1 MTQSTGVGRRNT
13 FEKKYSFWYGYDFI
27 LIGSVFTLSIFGSF
41 LVYSASYQRL
51 IDAQMATDY
60 FLQRH
65 LLNILLGIILGIVVS
80 RFSYRTVRA
89 YAILIYVVALL
100 GSIIVLIPGIGRQ
113 QSGAQAWLALPG
125 GLSFQ
130 PSEFTKVA
138 LIVLLAMVLTEKRDA
153 EDRPNDSDVLI
164 GLALA
169 GIPAILILLQND
181 LGTALIIAVTLF
193 AVLIVSGVRTRWI
206 LGIVGGTALASYA
219 AYQLGLLQQ
228 YQIDRLTSFT
238 NPAFDPQGIGYNT
251 LQARIAIGSGG
262 WFGQGFLNGSQTQ
275 GKYIPAQRTDF
286 IFTVAGEEF
295 GFLGIAVMLTLYFVI
310 IYRITRIAWKA
321 PDLFGRLT
329 ATGVSAWFAVQ
340 AFENI
345 GMNLGIMPVT
355 GVPLPFVSYGGSA
368 MFVSWVAVGLVL
380 AIGREIDERKSPLI

>member
-1 MTQSTGVGRRNT
+1 MSQNIR
-13 FEKKYSFWYGYDFI
+13 EKNRSNFWQGYDLL
-27 LIGSVFTLSIFGSF
+27 LIFSALTLSLFGSF
-41 LVYSASYQRL
+41 LVYSASRQRL
-51 IDAQMATDY
+51 LDAEMATDY

-65 LLNILLGIILGIVVS
+65 LLNILLGIILGVIVS

-89 YAILIYVVALL
+89 YAIVIYVVALF
-100 GSIIVLIPGIGRQ
+100 GSIVVLIPGIGKQ

-130 PSEFTKVA
+130 PSEFTKLA

-153 EDRPNDSDVLI
+153 EERPNDSDVLI

-169 GIPAILILLQND
+169 GIPAIFILVQND
-181 LGTALIIAVTLF
+181 LGTALIIAITLF
-193 AVLIVSGVRTRWI
+193 TVLIVSGVRARWI
-206 LGIVGGTALASYA
+206 AGVVVSTALAGFLA
-219 AYQLGLLQQ
+219 FQVGALKQYQL
-228 YQIDRLTSFT
+228 DRLTSFT

-262 WFGQGFLNGSQTQ
+262 WFGQGFLSGTQTQ

-286 IFTVAGEEF
+286 IFTVVGEEF
-295 GFLGIAVMLTLYFVI
+295 GFIGILVMLSLYFI
-310 IYRITRIAWKA
+310 ILYRISRIAWRA
-321 PDLFGRLT
+321 PDLFGRLS
-329 ATGVSAWFAVQ
+329 ATGVTAWFAVQ
-340 AFENI
+340 TFENI

-368 MFVSWVAVGLVL
+368 MFVSWIAIGLVL
-380 AIGREIDERKSPLI
+380 AIGRETDNRRVRF

>member
-1 MTQSTGVGRRNT
+1 MSQVIR
-13 FEKKYSFWYGYDFI
+13 EKKQKSFWQNYDFF
-27 LIGSVFTLSIFGSF
+27 LITSALTLSVFGSF
-41 LVYSASYQRL
+41 LVYSASRQRL
-51 IDAQMATDY
+51 IDAEMASDY

-65 LLNILLGIILGIVVS
+65 LLNILLGIILGIIVS
-80 RFSYRTVRA
+80 RFSYRLVRA
-89 YAILIYVVALL
+89 YAIVIYVVALF
-100 GSIIVLIPGIGRQ
+100 GSIVVLIPGIGRQ
-113 QSGAQAWLALPG
+113 QSGTQAWLALPG

-130 PSEFTKVA
+130 PSEFTKLA

-153 EDRPNDSDVLI
+153 EERPNDLNILI
-164 GLALA
+164 GLVLA
-169 GIPAILILLQND
+169 GIPTIFILIQND
-181 LGTALIIAVTLF
+181 LGTALIIAITLF
-193 AVLIVSGVRTRWI
+193 TVLTVSGVRARWI
-206 LGIVGGTALASYA
+206 TGIIISTAAVGYLTF
-219 AYQLGLLQQ
+219 QLGVLKQF
-228 YQIDRLTSFT
+228 QIDRLTSFA
-238 NPAFDPQGIGYNT
+238 NPSFDPQGIGYNT

-295 GFLGIAVMLTLYFVI
+295 GFIGILIMLSLYVI
-310 IYRITRIAWKA
+310 ILYRTSRIAWRA

-329 ATGVSAWFAVQ
+329 ATGVTAWFAVQ

-368 MFVSWVAVGLVL
+368 MFVSWVGVGLVL
-380 AIGREIDERKSPLI
+380 AIGRETDRRGVRF

>member
-1 MTQSTGVGRRNT
+1 MSQNIR
-13 FEKKYSFWYGYDFI
+13 EKNRSNFWQGYDFL
-27 LIGSVFTLSIFGSF
+27 LIFSALTLSLFGAF
-41 LVYSASYQRL
+41 LVYSASRQRL
-51 IDAQMATDY
+51 LDAEMATDY

-65 LLNILLGIILGIVVS
+65 LLNILLGIILGVIVS

-89 YAILIYVVALL
+89 YAIVIYVVALF
-100 GSIIVLIPGIGRQ
+100 GSIVVLIPGIGKQ

-130 PSEFTKVA
+130 PSEFTKLA

-153 EDRPNDSDVLI
+153 EERPNDSDVLI

-169 GIPAILILLQND
+169 GIPAIFILVQND
-181 LGTALIIAVTLF
+181 LGTALIIAITLF
-193 AVLIVSGVRTRWI
+193 TVLIVSGVRARWI
-206 LGIVGGTALASYA
+206 AGVVVSTALAGFLA
-219 AYQLGLLQQ
+219 FQAGALKQYQL
-228 YQIDRLTSFT
+228 DRLTSFT

-262 WFGQGFLNGSQTQ
+262 WFGQGFLSGTQTQ

-286 IFTVAGEEF
+286 IFTVVGEEF
-295 GFLGIAVMLTLYFVI
+295 GFIGILVMLSLYFI
-310 IYRITRIAWKA
+310 ILYRISRIAWRA
-321 PDLFGRLT
+321 PDLFGRLS
-329 ATGVSAWFAVQ
+329 ATGVTAWFAVQ
-340 AFENI
+340 TFENI

-368 MFVSWVAVGLVL
+368 MFVSWIALGLVL
-380 AIGREIDERKSPLI
+380 AIGRETDNRRVRF

>member
-1 MTQSTGVGRRNT
+1 MSQNIR
-13 FEKKYSFWYGYDFI
+13 EKNRSNFWQGYDFL
-27 LIGSVFTLSIFGSF
+27 LIFSALTLSLFGSF
-41 LVYSASYQRL
+41 LVYSASRQRL
-51 IDAQMATDY
+51 LDAEMATDY

-65 LLNILLGIILGIVVS
+65 LLNILLGIILGVIVS

-89 YAILIYVVALL
+89 YAIVIYVVALF
-100 GSIIVLIPGIGRQ
+100 GSIVVLIPGIGKQ

-130 PSEFTKVA
+130 PSEFTKLA

-153 EDRPNDSDVLI
+153 EERPNDSDVLI

-169 GIPAILILLQND
+169 GIPAIFILVQND
-181 LGTALIIAVTLF
+181 LGTALIIAITLF
-193 AVLIVSGVRTRWI
+193 TVLIVSGVRARWV
-206 LGIVGGTALASYA
+206 VGVVVSTALAGFLA
-219 AYQLGLLQQ
+219 FQVGALKQYQL
-228 YQIDRLTSFT
+228 DRLTSFT

-262 WFGQGFLNGSQTQ
+262 WFGQGFLSGTQTQ

-286 IFTVAGEEF
+286 IFTVVGEEF
-295 GFLGIAVMLTLYFVI
+295 GFIGILVMLALYFI
-310 IYRITRIAWKA
+310 ILYRISRIAWRA
-321 PDLFGRLT
+321 PDLFGRLS
-329 ATGVSAWFAVQ
+329 ATGVTAWFAVQ
-340 AFENI
+340 TFENI

-368 MFVSWVAVGLVL
+368 MFVSWIALGLVL
-380 AIGREIDERKSPLI
+380 AIGRETDNRRVRF

>member
-1 MTQSTGVGRRNT
+1 MSQVIR
-13 FEKKYSFWYGYDFI
+13 EKKQKSFWQNYDFF
-27 LIGSVFTLSIFGSF
+27 LITSALTLSVFGSF
-41 LVYSASYQRL
+41 LVYSASRQRL
-51 IDAQMATDY
+51 IDAEMASDY

-65 LLNILLGIILGIVVS
+65 LLNILLGIILGIIVS
-80 RFSYRTVRA
+80 RFSYRVVRA
-89 YAILIYVVALL
+89 YAIVIYVVALF
-100 GSIIVLIPGIGRQ
+100 GSIVVLIPGIGRQ
-113 QSGAQAWLALPG
+113 QSGTQAWLALPG

-130 PSEFTKVA
+130 PSEFTKLA

-153 EDRPNDSDVLI
+153 EERPNDLNILI
-164 GLALA
+164 GLVLA
-169 GIPAILILLQND
+169 GIPTIFILIQND
-181 LGTALIIAVTLF
+181 LGTALIIAITLF
-193 AVLIVSGVRTRWI
+193 TVLTVSGVRARWI
-206 LGIVGGTALASYA
+206 TGIIISTAAVGYLTF
-219 AYQLGLLQQ
+219 QLGVLKQF
-228 YQIDRLTSFT
+228 QIDRLTSFA
-238 NPAFDPQGIGYNT
+238 NPSFDPQGIGYNT

-295 GFLGIAVMLTLYFVI
+295 GFIGILIMLSLYVI
-310 IYRITRIAWKA
+310 ILYRTSRIAWRA

-329 ATGVSAWFAVQ
+329 ATGVTAWFAVQ

-368 MFVSWVAVGLVL
+368 MFVSWVGVGLVL
-380 AIGREIDERKSPLI
+380 AIGRETDRRGVRF

>member
-1 MTQSTGVGRRNT
+1 MTFALKEKSRTG
-13 FEKKYSFWYGYDFI
+13 FWQGYDFI
-27 LIGSVFTLSIFGSF
+27 LIVSVFTLSIFGSF
-41 LVYSASYQRL
+41 LVYSASRQRL
-51 IDAQMATDY
+51 IDAEMSTDY

-89 YAILIYVVALL
+89 YAIVIYVVALF
-100 GSIIVLIPGIGRQ
+100 GSIVVLIPGIGRQ

-130 PSEFTKVA
+130 PSEFTKLA

-153 EDRPNDSDVLI
+153 EERPNDSDVLI

-169 GIPAILILLQND
+169 GIPTIFILLQND
-181 LGTALIIAVTLF
+181 LGTALIVAVTLF
-193 AVLIVSGVRTRWI
+193 AVLIVSGVKVKWI
-206 LGIVGGTALASYA
+206 FGILVFTFLAVIA
-219 AYQLGLLQQ
+219 AFQSGAFQQ
-228 YQIDRLTSFT
+228 YQLDRLTSFT

-286 IFTVAGEEF
+286 IFTVVGEEF
-295 GFLGIAVMLTLYFVI
+295 GFLGISLMLILYFI
-310 IYRITRIAWKA
+310 ILYRISRIAWRA

-329 ATGVSAWFAVQ
+329 ATGVTAWFAVQ
-340 AFENI
+340 SFENI

-368 MFVSWVAVGLVL
+368 MFVSWIAIGLVL
-380 AIGREIDERKSPLI
+380 AIGRETNYRKSPLLQREQ

>member
-1 MTQSTGVGRRNT
+1 MSQVVR
-13 FEKKYSFWYGYDFI
+13 EKSRSSFWQGYDFL
-27 LIGSVFTLSIFGSF
+27 LIFSALTLSVFGSF
-41 LVYSASYQRL
+41 LVYSASRQRL
-51 IDAQMATDY
+51 LDAEMATDY

-65 LLNILLGIILGIVVS
+65 LLNILLGIILGVIVS

-89 YAILIYVVALL
+89 YAIVIYVVALF
-100 GSIIVLIPGIGRQ
+100 GSIVVLIPGIGRQ

-130 PSEFTKVA
+130 PSEFTKLA

-153 EDRPNDSDVLI
+153 EERPNDSDVLI

-169 GIPAILILLQND
+169 GIPTIFILIQND
-181 LGTALIIAVTLF
+181 LGTALIIAITLF
-193 AVLIVSGVRTRWI
+193 TVLTVSGVKARWI
-206 LGIVGGTALASYA
+206 TGIAFGTAIAGFLAFQVGA
-219 AYQLGLLQQ
+219 LKQYQL
-228 YQIDRLTSFT
+228 DRLTSFT
-238 NPAFDPQGIGYNT
+238 NPALDPQGIGYNT

-262 WFGQGFLNGSQTQ
+262 WFGQGYLNGTQTQ

-295 GFLGIAVMLTLYFVI
+295 GFIGIVVMISLYFI
-310 IYRITRIAWKA
+310 ILYRISRIAWRA

-329 ATGVSAWFAVQ
+329 ATGVTAWFAVQ
-340 AFENI
+340 TFENI

-368 MFVSWVAVGLVL
+368 MFVSWIAVGLVL
-380 AIGREIDERKSPLI
+380 AIGRETDNRRVHF

>member
-1 MTQSTGVGRRNT
+1 MSQVIR
-13 FEKKYSFWYGYDFI
+13 EKKQKSFWQNYDFF
-27 LIGSVFTLSIFGSF
+27 LITSALTLSVFGSF
-41 LVYSASYQRL
+41 LVYSASRQRL
-51 IDAQMATDY
+51 IDAEMASDY

-65 LLNILLGIILGIVVS
+65 LLNILLGIILGIIVS
-80 RFSYRTVRA
+80 RFSYRVVRA
-89 YAILIYVVALL
+89 YAIVIYVVALF
-100 GSIIVLIPGIGRQ
+100 GSIVVLIPGIGRQ
-113 QSGAQAWLALPG
+113 QSGTQAWLALPG

-130 PSEFTKVA
+130 PSEFTKLA

-153 EDRPNDSDVLI
+153 EERPNDLNILI
-164 GLALA
+164 GLVLA
-169 GIPAILILLQND
+169 GIPTIFILIQND
-181 LGTALIIAVTLF
+181 LGTALIIAITLF
-193 AVLIVSGVRTRWI
+193 TVLTVSGVRARWI
-206 LGIVGGTALASYA
+206 TGIIISTAAVGYLTF
-219 AYQLGLLQQ
+219 QLGVLKQF
-228 YQIDRLTSFT
+228 QIDRLTSFA
-238 NPAFDPQGIGYNT
+238 NPSFDPQGIGYNT

-295 GFLGIAVMLTLYFVI
+295 GFIGILIMLSLYVI
-310 IYRITRIAWKA
+310 ILYRTSRIAWRA

-329 ATGVSAWFAVQ
+329 ATGVTAWFAVQ

-368 MFVSWVAVGLVL
+368 MLVSWVGVGLVL
-380 AIGREIDERKSPLI
+380 AIGRETDRRGVRF

>member
-1 MTQSTGVGRRNT
+1 MSQNIR
-13 FEKKYSFWYGYDFI
+13 EKNRSNFWQGYDLL
-27 LIGSVFTLSIFGSF
+27 LIFSALTLSLFGSF
-41 LVYSASYQRL
+41 LVYSASRQRL
-51 IDAQMATDY
+51 LDAEMATDY

-65 LLNILLGIILGIVVS
+65 LLNILLGIILGVIVS

-89 YAILIYVVALL
+89 YAIVIYVVALF
-100 GSIIVLIPGIGRQ
+100 GSIVVLIPGIGKQ

-130 PSEFTKVA
+130 PSEFTKLA

-153 EDRPNDSDVLI
+153 EERPNDSDVLI

-169 GIPAILILLQND
+169 GIPAIFILIQND
-181 LGTALIIAVTLF
+181 LGTALIIAITLF
-193 AVLIVSGVRTRWI
+193 TVLIVSGVRARWI
-206 LGIVGGTALASYA
+206 AGVVVSTALAGFLA
-219 AYQLGLLQQ
+219 FQVGALKQYQL
-228 YQIDRLTSFT
+228 DRLTSFT

-262 WFGQGFLNGSQTQ
+262 WFGQGFLSGTQTQ

-286 IFTVAGEEF
+286 IFTVVGEEF
-295 GFLGIAVMLTLYFVI
+295 GFIGILVMLSLYFI
-310 IYRITRIAWKA
+310 ILYRISRIAWRA
-321 PDLFGRLT
+321 PDLFGRLS
-329 ATGVSAWFAVQ
+329 ATGVTAWFAVQ
-340 AFENI
+340 TFENI

-368 MFVSWVAVGLVL
+368 MFVSWIAIGLVL
-380 AIGREIDERKSPLI
+380 AIGRETDNRRVRF

>member
-1 MTQSTGVGRRNT
+1 MSRADVTRTRYT
-13 FEKKYSFWYGYDFI
+13 FEKKQSFWFGYDYL
-27 LIGSVFTLSIFGSF
+27 LIVSVLTLSVFGSF
-41 LVYSASYQRL
+41 LIYSASRQRL
-51 IDAQMATDY
+51 LDAEMSTDY

-65 LLNILLGIILGIVVS
+65 LLNILLAIILGVVAS

-89 YAILIYVVALL
+89 YAILIYIVALL
-100 GSIIVLIPGIGRQ
+100 GSIVVLIPGIGRQ

-138 LIVLLAMVLTEKRDA
+138 LIVLLAMALTEKRDA

-169 GIPAILILLQND
+169 GIPALLILVQND
-181 LGTALIIAVTLF
+181 LGTALIIAITLF
-193 AVLIVSGVRTRWI
+193 AVLIVSGVKARWV
-206 LGIVGGTALASYA
+206 LGIMSGGALIGFFTIRLGILKQ
-219 AYQLGLLQQ
+219 YQL
-228 YQIDRLTSFT
+228 DRLTSFT
-238 NPAFDPQGIGYNT
+238 DPNFDPQGIGYNT

-262 WFGQGFLNGSQTQ
+262 WFGQGYLNGSQTQ

-286 IFTVAGEEF
+286 IFTVLGEEF
-295 GFLGIAVMLTLYFVI
+295 GFLGIAVMLMLYLII
-310 IYRITRIAWKA
+310 IYRISRIAWRA

-329 ATGVSAWFAVQ
+329 ATGVSAWFTVQ
-340 AFENI
+340 TFENI

-368 MFVSWVAVGLVL
+368 MFVSWIAVGLVL
-380 AIGREIDERKSPLI
+380 AIGRESDDRRSPLI

>member
-1 MTQSTGVGRRNT
+1 MSQNIR
-13 FEKKYSFWYGYDFI
+13 EKNRSNFWQGYDLL
-27 LIGSVFTLSIFGSF
+27 LIFSALTLSLFGSF
-41 LVYSASYQRL
+41 LVYSASRQRL
-51 IDAQMATDY
+51 LDAEMATDY

-65 LLNILLGIILGIVVS
+65 LLNILLGIILGVIVS

-89 YAILIYVVALL
+89 YAIVFYVVALF
-100 GSIIVLIPGIGRQ
+100 GSIVVLIPGIGKQ

-130 PSEFTKVA
+130 PSEFTKLA

-153 EDRPNDSDVLI
+153 EERPNDSDVLI

-169 GIPAILILLQND
+169 GIPAIFILIQND
-181 LGTALIIAVTLF
+181 LGTALIIAITLF
-193 AVLIVSGVRTRWI
+193 TVLIVSGVRARWI
-206 LGIVGGTALASYA
+206 AGVVVSTALAGFLA
-219 AYQLGLLQQ
+219 FQVGALKQYQL
-228 YQIDRLTSFT
+228 DRLTSFT

-262 WFGQGFLNGSQTQ
+262 WFGQGFLSGTQTQ

-286 IFTVAGEEF
+286 IFTVVGEEF
-295 GFLGIAVMLTLYFVI
+295 GFIGILVMLSLYFI
-310 IYRITRIAWKA
+310 ILYRISRIAWRA
-321 PDLFGRLT
+321 PDLFGRLS
-329 ATGVSAWFAVQ
+329 ATGVTAWFAVQ
-340 AFENI
+340 TFENI

-368 MFVSWVAVGLVL
+368 MFVSWIAIGLVL
-380 AIGREIDERKSPLI
+380 AIGRETDNRRVRF

>member
-1 MTQSTGVGRRNT
+1 MSQNIR
-13 FEKKYSFWYGYDFI
+13 EKNRSNFWQGYDLL
-27 LIGSVFTLSIFGSF
+27 LIFSALTLSLFGSF
-41 LVYSASYQRL
+41 LVYSASRQRL
-51 IDAQMATDY
+51 LDAEMTTDY

-65 LLNILLGIILGIVVS
+65 LLNILLGIILGVIVS

-89 YAILIYVVALL
+89 YAIVIYVVALF
-100 GSIIVLIPGIGRQ
+100 GSIVVLIPGIGKQ

-130 PSEFTKVA
+130 PSEFTKLA

-153 EDRPNDSDVLI
+153 EERPNDSDVLI

-169 GIPAILILLQND
+169 GIPAIFILVQND
-181 LGTALIIAVTLF
+181 LGTALIIAITLF
-193 AVLIVSGVRTRWI
+193 TVLIVSGVRARWI
-206 LGIVGGTALASYA
+206 AGVVVSTALAGFLA
-219 AYQLGLLQQ
+219 FQVGALKQYQL
-228 YQIDRLTSFT
+228 DRLTSFT

-262 WFGQGFLNGSQTQ
+262 WFGQGFLSGTQTQ

-286 IFTVAGEEF
+286 IFTVVGEEF
-295 GFLGIAVMLTLYFVI
+295 GFIGILVMLSLYFI
-310 IYRITRIAWKA
+310 ILYRISRIAWRA
-321 PDLFGRLT
+321 PDLFGRLS
-329 ATGVSAWFAVQ
+329 ATGVTAWFAVQ
-340 AFENI
+340 TFENI

-368 MFVSWVAVGLVL
+368 MFVSWIAIGLVL
-380 AIGREIDERKSPLI
+380 AIGRETDNRRVRF

>member
-1 MTQSTGVGRRNT
+1 MSQNIR
-13 FEKKYSFWYGYDFI
+13 EKNRINFWQGYDFL
-27 LIGSVFTLSIFGSF
+27 LIFSALTLSLFGSF
-41 LVYSASYQRL
+41 LVYSASRQRL
-51 IDAQMATDY
+51 LDAEMATDY

-65 LLNILLGIILGIVVS
+65 LLNILLGIILGVIVS

-89 YAILIYVVALL
+89 YAIVIYVVALF
-100 GSIIVLIPGIGRQ
+100 GSIVVLIPGIGKQ

-130 PSEFTKVA
+130 PSEFTKLA

-153 EDRPNDSDVLI
+153 EERPNDSDVLI

-169 GIPAILILLQND
+169 GIPAIFILVQND
-181 LGTALIIAVTLF
+181 LGTALIIAITLF
-193 AVLIVSGVRTRWI
+193 TVLIVSGVRARWI
-206 LGIVGGTALASYA
+206 AGVVVSTALAGFLA
-219 AYQLGLLQQ
+219 FQVGALKQYQL
-228 YQIDRLTSFT
+228 DRLTSFT

-262 WFGQGFLNGSQTQ
+262 WFGQGFLSGTQTQ

-286 IFTVAGEEF
+286 IFTVVGEEF
-295 GFLGIAVMLTLYFVI
+295 GFIGILVMLSLYFI
-310 IYRITRIAWKA
+310 ILYRISRIAWRA
-321 PDLFGRLT
+321 PDLFGRLS
-329 ATGVSAWFAVQ
+329 ATGVTAWFAVQ
-340 AFENI
+340 TFENI

-368 MFVSWVAVGLVL
+368 MFVSWIALGLVL
-380 AIGREIDERKSPLI
+380 AIGRETDNRRVRF

>member
-1 MTQSTGVGRRNT
+1 MTYALK
-13 FEKKYSFWYGYDFI
+13 EKNRAGFWQGYDFV
-27 LIGSVFTLSIFGSF
+27 LIASVLILSIFGSF
-41 LVYSASYQRL
+41 LVFSASRQRL
-51 IDAQMATDY
+51 IDAEMPSDY

-65 LLNILLGIILGIVVS
+65 LLNILLGIILGITVS

-89 YAILIYVVALL
+89 YAIVIYVVALF
-100 GSIIVLIPGIGRQ
+100 GSIVVLIPGIGRQ

-153 EDRPNDSDVLI
+153 EERPNDSDVLI

-169 GIPAILILLQND
+169 GIPTIFILIQND
-181 LGTALIIAVTLF
+181 LGTALIVAVTLF
-193 AVLIVSGVRTRWI
+193 AVLIVSGVKTKWVIGI
-206 LGIVGGTALASYA
+206 LVFTVLAGIVAL
-219 AYQLGLLQQ
+219 QIGVLKQ

-262 WFGQGFLNGSQTQ
+262 WFGQGYLNGSQTQ
-275 GKYIPAQRTDF
+275 GNYIPAQRTDF
-286 IFTVAGEEF
+286 IFTVVGEEF
-295 GFLGIAVMLTLYFVI
+295 GFVGISFLLLLYFI
-310 IYRITRIAWKA
+310 ILYRISRIAWRA

-329 ATGVSAWFAVQ
+329 ATGVTAWFAVQ
-340 AFENI
+340 SFENI

-368 MFVSWVAVGLVL
+368 MFVSWIAVGLVL
-380 AIGREIDERKSPLI
+380 AIGRETNYRKSPILQREQ

>member
-1 MTQSTGVGRRNT
+1 MSQNIR
-13 FEKKYSFWYGYDFI
+13 EKNRSKFWQGYDFL
-27 LIGSVFTLSIFGSF
+27 LIFSALTLSLFGSF
-41 LVYSASYQRL
+41 LVYSASRQRL
-51 IDAQMATDY
+51 LDAEMATDY

-65 LLNILLGIILGIVVS
+65 LLNILLGIILGVIVS

-89 YAILIYVVALL
+89 YAIVIYVVALF
-100 GSIIVLIPGIGRQ
+100 GSIVVLIPGIGKQ

-130 PSEFTKVA
+130 PSEFTKLA

-153 EDRPNDSDVLI
+153 EERPNDSDVLI

-169 GIPAILILLQND
+169 GIPAIFILVQND
-181 LGTALIIAVTLF
+181 LGTALIIAITLF
-193 AVLIVSGVRTRWI
+193 TVLIVSGVRARWI
-206 LGIVGGTALASYA
+206 AGVVVSTALAGFLA
-219 AYQLGLLQQ
+219 FQVGALKQYQL
-228 YQIDRLTSFT
+228 DRLTSFT

-262 WFGQGFLNGSQTQ
+262 WFGQGFLSGTQTQ

-286 IFTVAGEEF
+286 IFTVVGEEF
-295 GFLGIAVMLTLYFVI
+295 GFIGILVMLSLYFI
-310 IYRITRIAWKA
+310 ILYRISRIAWRA
-321 PDLFGRLT
+321 PDLFGRLS
-329 ATGVSAWFAVQ
+329 ATGVTAWFAVQ
-340 AFENI
+340 TFENI

-368 MFVSWVAVGLVL
+368 MFVSWIALGLVL
-380 AIGREIDERKSPLI
+380 AIGRETDNRRVRF

>member
-1 MTQSTGVGRRNT
+1 MNYSLKEKNRTG
-13 FEKKYSFWYGYDFI
+13 FWQGYDFI

-41 LVYSASYQRL
+41 LVYSASRQRL
-51 IDAQMATDY
+51 IDAEMPTDY

-65 LLNILLGIILGIVVS
+65 LLNILLGIILGITVS

-89 YAILIYVVALL
+89 YAIVIYVVALF
-100 GSIIVLIPGIGRQ
+100 GSIVVLIPGIGRQ

-130 PSEFTKVA
+130 PSEFTKLA

-153 EDRPNDSDVLI
+153 EERPNDSDVLI

-169 GIPAILILLQND
+169 GIPAIFILIQND
-181 LGTALIIAVTLF
+181 LGTALIVAVTLF
-193 AVLIVSGVRTRWI
+193 AVLIVSGVRTKWI
-206 LGIVGGTALASYA
+206 LGILFFTILAGIIALQVGVLK
-219 AYQLGLLQQ
+219 Q

-251 LQARIAIGSGG
+251 LQARIAIGAGG
-262 WFGQGFLNGSQTQ
+262 WFGQGYLNGSQTQ
-275 GKYIPAQRTDF
+275 GNYIPAQRTDF
-286 IFTVAGEEF
+286 IFTVVGEEF
-295 GFLGIAVMLTLYFVI
+295 GFLGISFLLLLYFI
-310 IYRITRIAWKA
+310 ILYRISRIAWRA

-329 ATGVSAWFAVQ
+329 ATGVTAWFAVQ
-340 AFENI
+340 SFENI

-368 MFVSWVAVGLVL
+368 MFVSWIAVGLVL
-380 AIGREIDERKSPLI
+380 AIGRETNYRKSPLLQREQ

>member
-1 MTQSTGVGRRNT
+1 MSYTLKEKSRTG
-13 FEKKYSFWYGYDFI
+13 FWQGYDFI
-27 LIGSVFTLSIFGSF
+27 LISSVFILSFFGSF
-41 LVYSASYQRL
+41 LVYSASRQRL
-51 IDAQMATDY
+51 IDAEMPTDY

-65 LLNILLGIILGIVVS
+65 LLNILLGIILGLTVS

-89 YAILIYVVALL
+89 YAIVIYVVALF
-100 GSIIVLIPGIGRQ
+100 GSIVVLIPGIGRQ

-130 PSEFTKVA
+130 PSEFTKLA

-153 EDRPNDSDVLI
+153 EERPNDSDVLI

-169 GIPAILILLQND
+169 GIPTVFILIQND
-181 LGTALIIAVTLF
+181 LGTALIVTITLL
-193 AVLIVSGVRTRWI
+193 AVLIVSGVRAKWI
-206 LGIVGGTALASYA
+206 LGLLLATFLA
-219 AYQLGLLQQ
+219 GVATFQLGILKQYQL
-228 YQIDRLTSFT
+228 DRLTSFT

-286 IFTVAGEEF
+286 IFTVVGEEF
-295 GFLGIAVMLTLYFVI
+295 GFLGISFMLILYFI
-310 IYRITRIAWKA
+310 ILYRISRIAWRA

-329 ATGVSAWFAVQ
+329 ATGVTAWFAVQ
-340 AFENI
+340 SFENI

-368 MFVSWVAVGLVL
+368 MFVSWIAVGLVL
-380 AIGREIDERKSPLI
+380 AIGRETNYRKSPLLQREQ

>member
-1 MTQSTGVGRRNT
+1 MSQNIR
-13 FEKKYSFWYGYDFI
+13 EKNRSNFWQGYDFL
-27 LIGSVFTLSIFGSF
+27 LIFSALTLSLFGAF
-41 LVYSASYQRL
+41 LVYSASRQRL
-51 IDAQMATDY
+51 LDAEMATDY

-65 LLNILLGIILGIVVS
+65 LLNILLGIILGVIVS

-89 YAILIYVVALL
+89 YAIVIYVVALF
-100 GSIIVLIPGIGRQ
+100 GSIVVLIPGIGKQ

-130 PSEFTKVA
+130 PSEFTKLA

-153 EDRPNDSDVLI
+153 EERPNDSDVLI

-169 GIPAILILLQND
+169 GIPAIFILVQND
-181 LGTALIIAVTLF
+181 LGTALIIAITLF
-193 AVLIVSGVRTRWI
+193 TVLIVSGVRARWI
-206 LGIVGGTALASYA
+206 AGVVVSTALAGFLA
-219 AYQLGLLQQ
+219 FQVGALKQYQL
-228 YQIDRLTSFT
+228 DRLTSFT

-262 WFGQGFLNGSQTQ
+262 WFGQGFLSGTQTQ

-286 IFTVAGEEF
+286 IFTVVGEEF
-295 GFLGIAVMLTLYFVI
+295 GFIGILVMLSLYFI
-310 IYRITRIAWKA
+310 ILYRISRIAWRA
-321 PDLFGRLT
+321 PDLFGRLS
-329 ATGVSAWFAVQ
+329 ATGVTAWFAVQ
-340 AFENI
+340 TFENI

-368 MFVSWVAVGLVL
+368 MFVSWIALGLVL
-380 AIGREIDERKSPLI
+380 AIGRETDNRRVRF

>member
-1 MTQSTGVGRRNT
+1 MSQVIR
-13 FEKKYSFWYGYDFI
+13 EKKQKSFWQNYDFF
-27 LIGSVFTLSIFGSF
+27 LITSALTLSMFGSF
-41 LVYSASYQRL
+41 LVYSASRQRL
-51 IDAQMATDY
+51 IDAEMASDY

-65 LLNILLGIILGIVVS
+65 LLNILLGIILGIIVS
-80 RFSYRTVRA
+80 RFSYRLVRA
-89 YAILIYVVALL
+89 YAIVIYVVALF
-100 GSIIVLIPGIGRQ
+100 GSIVVLIPGIGRQ
-113 QSGAQAWLALPG
+113 QSGTQAWLALPG

-130 PSEFTKVA
+130 PSEFTKLA

-153 EDRPNDSDVLI
+153 EERPNDLNILI
-164 GLALA
+164 GLVLA
-169 GIPAILILLQND
+169 GIPTIFILIQND
-181 LGTALIIAVTLF
+181 LGTALIIAITLF
-193 AVLIVSGVRTRWI
+193 TVLTVSGVRARWI
-206 LGIVGGTALASYA
+206 TGIIISTAAVGYLTF
-219 AYQLGLLQQ
+219 QLGVLKQF
-228 YQIDRLTSFT
+228 QIDRLTSFA
-238 NPAFDPQGIGYNT
+238 NPSFDPQGIGYNT

-295 GFLGIAVMLTLYFVI
+295 GFIGILIMLSLYVI
-310 IYRITRIAWKA
+310 ILYRTSRIAWRA

-329 ATGVSAWFAVQ
+329 ATGVTAWFAVQ

-368 MFVSWVAVGLVL
+368 MFVSWVGVGLVL
-380 AIGREIDERKSPLI
+380 AIGRETDRRGVRF

>member
-1 MTQSTGVGRRNT
+1 MTIKIR
-13 FEKKYSFWYGYDFI
+13 EKSKFGFWQGYDFI
-27 LIGSVFTLSIFGSF
+27 LIVSVFVLSVFGSL
-41 LVYSASYQRL
+41 LVYSASRQRL
-51 IDAQMATDY
+51 IDAEMSTDY

-65 LLNILLGIILGIVVS
+65 MLNILLGIILGVIVS

-89 YAILIYVVALL
+89 YAIVIYVVALI
-100 GSIIVLIPGIGRQ
+100 GSIVVLIPGIGRQ

-130 PSEFTKVA
+130 PSEFTKLA

-153 EDRPNDSDVLI
+153 EERPNDTDVLI

-169 GIPAILILLQND
+169 GIPTLIILIQND

-193 AVLIVSGVRTRWI
+193 AVLIVSGVKARWI
-206 LGIVGGTALASYA
+206 LGIILGTLIAGFFAFQAGILR
-219 AYQLGLLQQ
+219 Q

-262 WFGQGFLNGSQTQ
+262 WLGQGFLNGTQTQ

-295 GFLGIAVMLTLYFVI
+295 GFIGIAFMLMLYLI
-310 IYRITRIAWKA
+310 ILYRISKIAWKA

-329 ATGVSAWFAVQ
+329 ATGVTAWFAIQ
-340 AFENI
+340 SFENI

-368 MFVSWVAVGLVL
+368 MFVSWIAVGLVL
-380 AIGREIDERKSPLI
+380 AIGREVDNRKSPLLQREQ